1 MRLAYKTLGFRQ
13 FPNREKLISIN
24 SIVRKGSLMVK
35 VVDGRLVEHPILKF
49 NRGKEVT
56 IYFNGKPIKAY
67 EGETVAAALYA
78 SGVRIFSRSFRWH
91 RPRGFFCAI
100 GKCSACMMEVDGIPN
115 VRTCKVYVRD
125 GMQIKTQSGFPN
137 AEKDFFSV
145 MDKLIDRIFPH
156 GSQYTKFNNKIF
168 REMLISRLRSF
179 AGFGNAPK
187 VEFSGNADYEE
198 IECDVLVIGG
208 GPAGMSAAINAGKYG
223 AKVLLIDENP
233 NLGGQLVKQTHR
245 FFGSAKHRAGTRGIK
260 IAKILEEELRKIPN
274 VDIRLETKAFGIYG
288 RIVGAVEK
296 SKLLRI
302 IPKKIVIATGAYERT
317 LIFENNDLPGVYGAG
332 GVQTL
337 MNVYGIKPGN
347 RGLIVGSGNVG
358 LILSYQLLQA
368 GVEVA
373 AIVEA
378 MPRIGGYFVHAAKVR
393 RLGVPIYVRHT
404 IIRALGK
411 DHVRGAV
418 IAQLDDKWRPIP
430 GSEKKID
437 CDFICVAVG
446 LSPTHEL
453 LYQAGCKMKFV
464 PELGGLVPLRTKFNE
479 TSVEGIYVAGDVAG
493 IEEAT
498 SAIMNGRIA
507 GIHAVIALGLGGEM
521 AKKELKESLRDLE
534 EFRAGPF
541 GERIICGIEKCILAK
556 EVEI

>member
-1 MRLAYKTLGFRQ
+1 MPFG
-13 FPNREKLISIN
+13 IS
-24 SIVRKGSLMVK
+24 MVEVK
-35 VVDGRLVEHPILKF
+35 DGRLVEHPILKF
-49 NRGKEVT
+49 NRGREVT

-67 EGETVAAALYA
+67 EGETVASALYA
-78 SGVRIFSRSFRWH
+78 AGIRVFSRSFRWH

-100 GKCSACMMEVDGIPN
+100 GKCSACMMEVDGVPN

-125 GMQIKTQSGFPN
+125 GMQIKTQTGFPN
-137 AEKDFFSV
+137 AERDFFAIS
-145 MDKLIDRIFPH
+145 DKVIDRIFPH
-156 GSQYTKFNNKIF
+156 GSQYTKFNNK
-168 REMLISRLRSF
+168 LIRNFVLSQLRKMT
-179 AGFGNAPK
+179 GFGNAPK
-187 VEFSGNADYEE
+187 KEFQGNASYEE
-198 IECDVLVIGG
+198 VRCDILVIGG

-233 NLGGQLVKQTHR
+233 FLGGQLVKQTHR
-245 FFGSAKHRAGTRGIK
+245 FFGSAKHRAGTRGIR
-260 IAKILEEELRKIPN
+260 IAKILEEELRKIPS
-274 VDIRLETKAFGIYG
+274 VDVRLETKAFGVYG
-288 RIVGAVEK
+288 REVGAVEK
-296 SKLLRI
+296 EKLLRI
-302 IPKKIVIATGAYERT
+302 IPKKIVVATGAYERT

-368 GVEVA
+368 GVDVS

-404 IIRALGK
+404 ILRALGK
-411 DHVRGAV
+411 DRVEGAI
-418 IAQLDDKWRPIP
+418 IAQLDEKWKPIP
-430 GSEKKID
+430 GTEKKLD

-453 LYQAGCKMKFV
+453 LYQAGCRMKFV
-464 PELGGLVPLRTKFNE
+464 PELGGLVPLRSKYNE
-479 TSVEGIYVAGDVAG
+479 TSVEGVYVAGDVAG
-493 IEEAT
+493 VEEAT
-498 SAIMNGRIA
+498 AAIMNGRIA
-507 GIHAVIALGLGGEM
+507 AIHAVVKLGLGGEE
-521 AKKELKESLRDLE
+521 AKKELEEALKDLE

-541 GERIICGIEKCILAK
+541 GERIVCGIEKCILAS
-556 EVEI
+556 EVEL